1 MIKKRVVEVID
12 SNGVVRYYPEQKG
25 LLWGWNRVN
34 MYEGHDY
41 LSFDTFTE
49 AEKWICYEHTKEV
62 NIMEVNCE

>member
-1 MIKKRVVEVID
+1 
-12 SNGVVRYYPEQKG
+12 
-25 LLWGWNRVN
+25 
-34 MYEGHDY
+34 MYEGYDY